1 MLGNWL
7 ARPTASS
14 LRPSSFGTGIV
25 AGLFARNFMI
35 AIRFQTN
42 LRADHM
48 TAAYFVSRKAGSDS
62 APGRGVHF
70 SE

>member
-1 MLGNWL
+1 MVFHRFIG
-7 ARPTASS
+7 RP
-14 LRPSSFGTGIV
+14 FGLWAIV

-48 TAAYFVSRKAGSDS
+48 TAAYFVSRTAGSDS